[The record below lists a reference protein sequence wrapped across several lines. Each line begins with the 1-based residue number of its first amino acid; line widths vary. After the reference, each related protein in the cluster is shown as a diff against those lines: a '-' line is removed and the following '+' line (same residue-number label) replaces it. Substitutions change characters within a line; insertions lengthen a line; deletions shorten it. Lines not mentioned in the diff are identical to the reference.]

1 VQRLEYEVLAL
12 VGDRSNTKVG
22 RIEIILTGNS
32 DQREQGVAAS
42 IDQSGAHALW
52 ARLLP
57 GPIATTD
64 WLRSAKMRIR
74 LYFYLYTILDSIE
87 HPESPPR
94 VCGGEGHVAAL
105 CDWPNRRLSAT

>member
-57 GPIATTD
+57 GPIATTELASFCQNED
-64 WLRSAKMRIR
+64 KIVFLSLYNLR
-74 LYFYLYTILDSIE
+74 
-87 HPESPPR
+87 
-94 VCGGEGHVAAL
+94 
-105 CDWPNRRLSAT
+105 